1 MTADQTTDINTLP
14 QHIAIIMDGNGRWAN
29 NRGLPRLKGHQKG
42 SEAVRDTIEAARDLG
57 VQYLTLFAFSS
68 ENWKRP
74 EDEVSGLMNL
84 LRYYLKREMAELQ
97 KTGVC
102 LKVIG
107 EHDRLDQDLRDMIAQ
122 AVELTKDN
130 DDMVVTVALNY
141 GGRRDIVLA
150 AREMAA
156 RVQSGEITIDDITE
170 KSLQSALMTAD
181 LPEPDFVIRTSGE
194 QRLSN
199 FLMWQ
204 FAYTEIYFTDVL
216 WPDFG
221 KKDLEKALKNYA
233 LRKRRFGALP
243 QEAAE

>member
-1 MTADQTTDINTLP
+1 MTADQTTDINALP

-150 AREMAA
+150 AREMAS
-156 RVQSGEITIDDITE
+156 RVQSGEISIDDITE
-170 KSLQSALMTAD
+170 DTLQLSLMTAG